1 LEAQLEEIEQ
11 RHQLQ
16 VCGEIR
22 IFSTTLDRLQ
32 LEEAIKGAEARGR
45 EEAFAQ
51 FSKLLKSV
59 SLSPLL
65 SLSLWVCGW
74 SRRECVDAVFFFF
87 FFFNFHNHFVDPP
100 LPE

>member
-59 SLSPLL
+59 SLSLEF
-65 SLSLWVCGW
+65 WVCGW

-87 FFFNFHNHFVDPP
+87 FF
-100 LPE
+100 